1 MLWMAAL
8 TTLVASGIAMRF
20 PVPFFIVGR
29 RRLLPLRWLSCKPLR
44 TCRGLHAPTDVPE
57 NSSLGRPCVALS
69 PATVARSL
77 LLGLTLAWSC
87 RSPTGARLRRMTAS
101 IRAFDCLNPRLLSA
115 QPWELLRIPLVGPE
129 ARTSSV
135 PIQLSLLLVSLPA
148 WSAACR
154 DQG

>member
-8 TTLVASGIAMRF
+8 TTLVASGIAMGF

-44 TCRGLHAPTDVPE
+44 TCRATCPDRRAGELLVGTPLCGAVAS
-57 NSSLGRPCVALS
+57 NSREVAT
-69 PATVARSL
+69 AWAY
-77 LLGLTLAWSC
+77 LGLVLQEPYWGEAAENDC
-87 RSPTGARLRRMTAS
+87 FHP
-101 IRAFDCLNPRLLSA
+101 AFDCLNPRLLSA